1 MLRGRLVALAGHR
14 VENIKAPPEAQWVL
28 RGDRGLSYA
37 AEVPAGSRVVAGEWW
52 PPNYSGE
59 PLVSFETELAHHLK
73 LSVGDT
79 VTVNVLGRNIT
90 ARIANLREVHW
101 ESLGINFVM
110 VFSPNV
116 LRGAPHN
123 LLATIT
129 LPPSVSLTEEAQ
141 LARAIGKA
149 HPAVT
154 VIRVKDAVD
163 AFNAV
168 FEKVMM
174 AVRAAG
180 GVTMISGALV
190 LAGALAA
197 ARQQRARMAVIL
209 KAIGGTRR
217 QILMI
222 HLVEYLVL
230 ATTTAAVALGIG
242 ALGAWAVLTHLMRVE
257 FTFSWSA
264 VAQALLLSC
273 ALVVVMGMIG
283 TARVLSSRSTSYLR
297 GE

>member
-1 MLRGRLVALAGHR
+1 
-14 VENIKAPPEAQWVL
+14 
-28 RGDRGLSYA
+28 
-37 AEVPAGSRVVAGEWW
+37 
-52 PPNYSGE
+52 
-59 PLVSFETELAHHLK
+59 
-73 LSVGDT
+73 
-79 VTVNVLGRNIT
+79 
-90 ARIANLREVHW
+90 
-101 ESLGINFVM
+101 
-110 VFSPNV
+110 
-116 LRGAPHN
+116 
-123 LLATIT
+123 
-129 LPPSVSLTEEAQ
+129 
-141 LARAIGKA
+141 
-149 HPAVT
+149 
-154 VIRVKDAVD
+154 
-163 AFNAV
+163 
-168 FEKVMM
+168 
-174 AVRAAG
+174 
-180 GVTMISGALV
+180 
-190 LAGALAA
+190 
-197 ARQQRARMAVIL
+197 MAVIL